1 MDNTKISSVVA
12 KKLLAEAGE
21 KSAPE
26 RLARRSRHRAKIEAE
41 RQARAK
47 IEAERQAR
55 AEIEAERQARA
66 EILAGRKAASRR
78 RKQADAARARAPRR
92 RDPTGVKGP
101 DRDLDTRDDDTTG
114 Y

>member
-47 IEAERQAR
+47 I
-55 AEIEAERQARA
+55 
-66 EILAGRKAASRR
+66 LADREEASRR
-78 RKQADAARARAPRR
+78 RKQADAERARAPRR